1 MPFYLSWLCKREY
14 HEKIFLKLL
23 HFYLTSLDH
32 ISEIWGCFFQFWST
46 LILAM
51 CGINISGPSSP
62 IKQPFFQTNKPTKK
76 TTNELTFQCKLYS
89 IPLKLRCDGTPHCMP
104 DGEDEKD
111 CLKGNIF

>member
-1 MPFYLSWLCKREY
+1 MKNLFKVVTLLPN
-14 HEKIFLKLL
+14 IFGPYIRNLGM
-23 HFYLTSLDH
+23 F
-32 ISEIWGCFFQFWST
+32 FFQFWST

-76 TTNELTFQCKLYS
+76 ITNELTFQCKLYS